1 MSYLQPSQLFGKK
14 ENRSYIMLHCNFYW
28 FFSLSGSN
36 KLAHYRYDLEAN
48 DEKIDKKSTGD

>member
-14 ENRSYIMLHCNFYW
+14 ENSIMLHCNFYW